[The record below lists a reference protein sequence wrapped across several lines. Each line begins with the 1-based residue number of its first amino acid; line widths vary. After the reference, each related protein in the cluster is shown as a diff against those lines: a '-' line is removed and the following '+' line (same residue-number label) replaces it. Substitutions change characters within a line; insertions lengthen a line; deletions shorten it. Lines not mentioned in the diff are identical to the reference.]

1 MKSFITAIVIAVV
14 MVGGGLLYVN
24 HIQKISDEMVQLN
37 EEVITLLEQD
47 AFEEAEQKI
56 SRINECIDQKRTV
69 LAATG
74 NHEELDKIEI
84 YTLELEQYTKG
95 RAREDALARCHV
107 LSLLLEHLPK
117 NYRLKLENI
126 L

>member
-1 MKSFITAIVIAVV
+1 MKSFIAAIVIAVT
-14 MVGGGLLYVN
+14 MIGGSLWYIN
-24 HIQKISDEMVQLN
+24 HIEKISDELVQLN
-37 EEVITLLEQD
+37 EEIIVLLEQED
-47 AFEEAEQKI
+47 FEQAEEKI
-56 SRINECIDQKRTV
+56 GRINQSIDQKRTI

-95 RAREDALARCHV
+95 RAREDALARCRV
-107 LSLLLEHLPK
+107 LTLLLEHLPK
-117 NYRLKLENI
+117 NYQLKLENI